1 MRTLLLALAGLGA
14 AAAVAHARADDAERR
29 IRMDFKEPPTGLLRL
44 QGARVGEGRHSISV
58 DARGPLAFIEVTRT
72 LPVPDR
78 PGDGESLLD
87 LALPEG
93 SALVSVEVRD
103 HGRWRAI
110 EAATGTAPADTYRD
124 ESAARGVTPM
134 LEPFDDSAD
143 YRLRIQRAGAARAG
157 DPPAVHYRFTTTP
170 VFSNGR
176 FRIRFPSAPERL
188 PVPADVTVTTQAA
201 SDVDIAGTRTPMA
214 GTGSGHARG
223 RASTRSGWEVSWA
236 PRDPA
241 AGAGAPTLDTRVAM
255 AALSP
260 TETAIAYSVRSRP
273 ARPAGAPTSV
283 LLVIDRSRS
292 VGLPGLSAEH
302 DLARRVLEA
311 LPPSTRF
318 DAVFFDRASK
328 RMFPMS
334 RPATREA
341 IGALEDE
348 MVPARLQ
355 NGTDLAAALRDAG
368 ALLRREQS
376 TFAPRTLL
384 LVLTDGALTPGQD
397 GAALDRALGAIP
409 DLDLSVAAF
418 VVRPPDDDPISADVR
433 RALGDFAAGR
443 HGIARVVRIADIADA
458 VTGALADVD
467 RGGDVAGVR
476 ARVDG
481 RQYTL
486 APSLAPDAVAAGV
499 MSAAGRPPRAIE
511 MEVTARGKR
520 IALPARPVRV
530 PPEWLRAWS
539 ASAPRA
545 QKARLLV
552 SPGLLALVEPIVRS
566 IPDPEP
572 PVKGSMDRLVMRNVL
587 SLAYMPRARACYLNR
602 TGKTAASRDLTGK
615 VRLAVDVVRGEVE
628 RAVVESSTLA
638 RADIETCLREGAFEI
653 EVPRV
658 TRSDAPVTAILNMV
672 FRPQTPEKKHEDLGA
687 VGDQID
693 LLIEEATKHDEQAA
707 QIPAE
712 APRPAAPVQTR

>member
-1 MRTLLLALAGLGA
+1 MRTVILALAGLGVA
-14 AAAVAHARADDAERR
+14 AAAAPARAGD
-29 IRMDFKEPPTGLLRL
+29 
-44 QGARVGEGRHSISV
+44 GARHEITL
-58 DARGPLAFIEVTRT
+58 DARGPIAFVEVTRA
-72 LPVPDR
+72 LPAPDR
-78 PGDGESLLD
+78 PGDTESLLD
-87 LALPEG
+87 LSLPNA
-93 SALVSVEVRD
+93 SALVGVEVRD

-110 EAATGTAPADTYRD
+110 DPSAGATPAETYRN
-124 ESAARGVTPM
+124 ESAARGVTPA

-143 YRLRIQRAGAARAG
+143 YRLRIQRGAAARGAE
-157 DPPAVHYRFTTTP
+157 PTVVRYRFSTTP
-170 VFSNGR
+170 AFANGR

-188 PVPADVTVTTQAA
+188 PVPADVTVSVERAL
-201 SDVDIAGTRTPMA
+201 DIDIAGTRTA
-214 GTGSGHARG
+214 VTGGSVARARG

-241 AGAGAPTLDTRVAM
+241 AAAGAPTIDARVAM
-255 AALSP
+255 APLSP

-273 ARPAGAPTSV
+273 ARPAGPPTSV

-292 VGLPGLSAEH
+292 VGLAGLSAEH

-318 DAVFFDRASK
+318 DALFFDRVTK

-334 RPATREA
+334 RPATRQA

-384 LVLTDGALTPGQD
+384 LVLTDGALAAGQD
-397 GAALDRALGAIP
+397 GAALDHALGAIP

-418 VVRPPDDDPISADVR
+418 AVRPPDDDPVSRQAR
-433 RALGDFAAGR
+433 QALSDFAASR
-443 HGIARVVRIADIADA
+443 HGVARVVRTAEIAEA
-458 VTGALADVD
+458 VSTALADVE
-467 RGGDVAGVR
+467 RGGDLAPLR

-481 RQYTL
+481 KQYTL
-486 APSLAPDAVAAGV
+486 APSLAPDSVAAGV
-499 MSAAGRPPRAIE
+499 MSAAGKTPRTLE
-511 MEVTARGKR
+511 LEVTSRGKR
-520 IALPARPVRV
+520 ITLPARPVRV
-530 PPEWLRAWS
+530 PAEWLRAWS
-539 ASAPRA
+539 ASAPRPE
-545 QKARLLV
+545 KARLLV
-552 SPGLLALVEPIVRS
+552 SPSLLALVEPIVRP
-566 IPDPEP
+566 IPEP
-572 PVKGSMDRLVMRNVL
+572 EALVKGSMDRLVMRNVL
-587 SLAYMPRARACYLNR
+587 SLAYMPRARACYLAR

-615 VRLAVDVVRGEVE
+615 VRLAIDVVRGEVE

-638 RADIETCLREGAFEI
+638 RADIEACLREGAFEI

-658 TRSDAPVTAILNMV
+658 TRNDAPVTAILNLV
-672 FRPQTPEKKHEDLGA
+672 FKPQTPEKKHEEDLGA

-693 LLIEEATKHDEQAA
+693 LLIEEAQKRDEQAA
-707 QIPAE
+707 AE
-712 APRPAAPVQTR
+712 AAPPTKSPAASPPPAQTR

>member
-1 MRTLLLALAGLGA
+1 MRTVPLALAGLIA
-14 AAAVAHARADDAERR
+14 AAAAAPARA
-29 IRMDFKEPPTGLLRL
+29 
-44 QGARVGEGRHSISV
+44 GEGPRHDIDV
-58 DARGPLAFIEVTRT
+58 DARGPLAFVEITRA
-72 LPVPDR
+72 LPAPDR
-78 PGDGESLLD
+78 PGAAETLLD
-87 LALPEG
+87 LALPDG
-93 SALVSVEVRD
+93 SVLVAVEVRD

-110 EAATGTAPADTYRD
+110 EPATAASPGDAYRD
-124 ESAARGVTPM
+124 ESTARGATPAV
-134 LEPFDDSAD
+134 EPFDDSAD
-143 YRLRIQRAGAARAG
+143 YRLRVQRSGGRGADATAIR
-157 DPPAVHYRFTTTP
+157 YRFTTTP
-170 VFSNGR
+170 VFANGR

-188 PVPADVTVTTQAA
+188 PVPADVTVTTQGAV
-201 SDVDIAGTRTPMA
+201 DVDIAGARRTR
-214 GTGSGHARG
+214 ARG

-241 AGAGAPTLDTRVAM
+241 PGAGAPTLDARVAL

-273 ARPAGAPTSV
+273 ARSAGAPTSV

-318 DAVFFDRASK
+318 DALFFDRATK

-348 MVPARLQ
+348 MVPARMH
-355 NGTDLAAALRDAG
+355 NGTDLTTALRDAG

-384 LVLTDGALTPGQD
+384 LVLTDGALPAGLD
-397 GAALDRALGAIP
+397 GAALDRALGPTP

-418 VVRPPDDDPISADVR
+418 IVRPPDDDPVGREVR
-433 RALGDFAAGR
+433 QALSDFAASRRG
-443 HGIARVVRIADIADA
+443 GARVLRIADVADA
-458 VTGALADVD
+458 VTAALADLD
-467 RGGDVAGVR
+467 RGGDVAGLR

-486 APSLAPDAVAAGV
+486 APSLGPDTVASGV
-499 MSAAGRPPRAIE
+499 MSAAGKPPRAIE
-511 MEVTARGKR
+511 LEVMSHGKR

-530 PPEWLRAWS
+530 PAEWLRAWS
-539 ASAPRA
+539 ASAPRPP
-545 QKARLLV
+545 KPRLLV
-552 SPGLLALVEPIVRS
+552 TPGVLALVEPIVRS
-566 IPDPEP
+566 SPEP
-572 PVKGSMDRLVMRNVL
+572 EPLVKGSMDRLVMRNVL
-587 SLAYMPRARACYLNR
+587 SLAYMPRARACYLAR
-602 TGKTAASRDLTGK
+602 AGSSAASRDLTGK
-615 VRLAVDVVRGEVE
+615 VRVAIDVVRGEVE

-638 RADIETCLREGAFEI
+638 RADIETCLREGAFDI

-658 TRSDAPVTAILNMV
+658 TRSDAPVTAILNLV
-672 FRPQTPEKKHEDLGA
+672 FKPQTQEKKHDDLGA

-707 QIPAE
+707 HGPAAE
-712 APRPAAPVQTR
+712 AAPPPAPPVQTR